1 MRLIRTSLRA
11 RMPIPK
17 LGVLLNDEKALHA
30 AREADPV
37 AFVVLRSTLINPPR
51 AAGAR
56 GLAQRLARL
65 HPGASVVPYVWH
77 LVSHA
82 AEDGVR
88 EFGTRSLPGEARRFG
103 HLQDTPEVHEAW
115 QTTLRCAQEFGAKRV
130 LLRTPPS
137 FTPGVINQTRLA
149 AFVAARAAEGLEVV
163 WEADGLWEPK
173 QTQALARKLG
183 MQTLVPAFDGAG
195 RPFQGD
201 LERRWLRVDG
211 AGPTSKLRGVLGE
224 ALAHAIETA
233 EVPASVVLF
242 AGPRAYGN
250 LRAFAQELAINAEE
264 GDDHDFADDFA
275 DEDDDESDE
284 GDEDEPGSAS

>member
-1 MRLIRTSLRA
+1 
-11 RMPIPK
+11 MPIPK

-56 GLAQRLARL
+56 GLAQRLASL

-77 LVSHA
+77 LVTHG

-103 HLQDTPEVHEAW
+103 HLQDTAEVREAW
-115 QTTLRCAQEFGAKRV
+115 QTTLRCAQEFGSTRV

-137 FTPGVINQTRLA
+137 FTPGAGNQARLA

-163 WEADGLWEPK
+163 WEADGLWESK
-173 QTQALARKLG
+173 QTLALARKLG
-183 MQTLVPAFDGAG
+183 MQTVVPAFDGAG
-195 RPFQGD
+195 RPFTGE

-233 EVPASVVLF
+233 ETPASVVLF

-250 LRAFAQELAINAEE
+250 LRAFAEELSINAAEAGE
-264 GDDHDFADDFA
+264 ADDDDDDDDDDDGDD
-275 DEDDDESDE
+275 DDDVDT
-284 GDEDEPGSAS
+284 SAKS